1 MSPASGSETETLPTT
16 VPRALFSAID
26 VVKPVTAGASFTSVR
41 FTVTV
46 AVPASPVPPWS
57 VTVTSSVKVC
67 PGTVSKSS
75 AAGFAT
81 VIWPDASIAKA
92 PAVFPFVSA

>member
-1 MSPASGSETETLPTT
+1 MSPASGSLTPTEPTT

-26 VVKPVTAGASFTSVR
+26 VVKPVTLGASFTSVR

-46 AVPASPVPPWS
+46 AVLASPVPPWS
-57 VTVTSSVKVC
+57 VTVTSSVKAW

-75 AAGFAT
+75 AAGSAT
-81 VIWPDASIAKA
+81 VIWPLASIAKA
-92 PAVFPFVSA
+92 PPVFPFVSA